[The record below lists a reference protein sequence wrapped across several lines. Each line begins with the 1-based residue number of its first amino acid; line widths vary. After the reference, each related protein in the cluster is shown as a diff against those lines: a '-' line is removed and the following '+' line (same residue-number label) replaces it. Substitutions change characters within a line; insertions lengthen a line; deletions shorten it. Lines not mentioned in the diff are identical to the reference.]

1 MNIDTI
7 LTAARSLTNMFLARL
22 DEVHPALIAPVL
34 LLLVVIVGA
43 AAAAIAFVAAA
54 AFAISSAAGICL
66 LARRAIVAAVAYSQA
81 RKEVTV

>member
-1 MNIDTI
+1 MNFDAFLDALRP
-7 LTAARSLTNMFLARL
+7 LTTMFLARV

-43 AAAAIAFVAAA
+43 AAAAIALVAVAA
-54 AFAISSAAGICL
+54 FGISAAAGIGL

-81 RKEVTV
+81 RREVTA